1 MATQPAPDSRASRT
15 GNLDAAIFGLIV
27 ADIIAAP
34 FALRS
39 PPAPGGLSLVDSITL
54 TTGGNVCNT
63 GIAMAKLGM
72 RVAASGLVGKDVL
85 GSAVRE
91 RLELEGVDTSTV
103 FETDRAQTSATVV
116 AVEPGGERVFFH
128 TPGATPLLD
137 KAAFRKCLPVF
148 QWSSFV
154 QVGYF
159 GLLPALTPDL
169 PELFE

>member
-34 FALRS
+34 FVLRN

-72 RVAASGLVGKDVL
+72 RVAAAGMVGTDIL

-91 RLELEGVDTSTV
+91 KLEVEGVDTSAV
-103 FETDRAQTSATVV
+103 FVS
-116 AVEPGGERVFFH
+116 
-128 TPGATPLLD
+128 
-137 KAAFRKCLPVF
+137 
-148 QWSSFV
+148 
-154 QVGYF
+154 
-159 GLLPALTPDL
+159 
-169 PELFE
+169 